1 MGPIVFFRSI
11 RFEVFNIVNVVQTII
26 MNISLIEDII
36 VTHDVVTDDGVAV
49 RLIVVDTCIDK
60 RSLVFVAEPS
70 KSCTDKRS
78 LSRVYRGGIATPVNH
93 YLP

>member
-1 MGPIVFFRSI
+1 MNCSHCLDAIKEMRQFVFFREI
-11 RFEVFNIVNVVQTII
+11 RFEVFNIINVVQRII
-26 MNISLIEDII
+26 INICLIEDII

-60 RSLVFVAEPS
+60 RSL
-70 KSCTDKRS
+70 
-78 LSRVYRGGIATPVNH
+78 SRDYRGGIATPVKH

>member
-1 MGPIVFFRSI
+1 MGRIVFFRSI
-11 RFEVFNIVNVVQTII
+11 CFKVFNIVNVVQTII

-49 RLIVVDTCIDK
+49 RLIVVDTC
-60 RSLVFVAEPS
+60 
-70 KSCTDKRS
+70 TDKRS
-78 LSRVYRGGIATPVNH
+78 LSRDYRGGIATPVNH